1 MDLPGPG
8 VFDQRRK
15 KSRRWRQYSA
25 DELRTQ
31 IVRERMAGLQL
42 TWKDNAVIS
51 WAGMRGVVT
60 LATALAAADLAT
72 LGTEASHA
80 IVVVAFIVTVGTLL
94 LQGLTLPM
102 LITRLGIAS
111 DSEHEED
118 AAALAAVQAKTR
130 EAGKEFLAAR
140 RVEWESTHGRV
151 DLGLFDA
158 FAKRMTR
165 VEKDADEAQQVED
178 AVTRPSFDELI
189 ALSRG
194 WLKVRREIVLAERD
208 AGNLDEEVMRELLAA
223 MDAEEL
229 ALDTRSVT
237 RQQR

>member
-1 MDLPGPG
+1 
-8 VFDQRRK
+8 
-15 KSRRWRQYSA
+15 
-25 DELRTQ
+25 
-31 IVRERMAGLQL
+31 
-42 TWKDNAVIS
+42 
-51 WAGMRGVVT
+51 
-60 LATALAAADLAT
+60 
-72 LGTEASHA
+72 
-80 IVVVAFIVTVGTLL
+80 
-94 LQGLTLPM
+94 M
-102 LITRLGIAS
+102 LIRRLGIAS

-130 EAGKEFLAAR
+130 EAGKEFLAAQ
-140 RVEWESTHGRV
+140 RVEWESKHGRV

-158 FAKRMTR
+158 FAKRMNR

-178 AVTRPSFDELI
+178 AVTRPSFDELV